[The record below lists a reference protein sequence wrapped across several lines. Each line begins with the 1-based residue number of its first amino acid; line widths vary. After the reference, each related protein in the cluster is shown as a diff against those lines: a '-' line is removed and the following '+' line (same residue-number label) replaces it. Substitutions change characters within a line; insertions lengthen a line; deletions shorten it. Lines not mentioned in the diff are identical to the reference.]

1 MMKTRNMV
9 GMAWENL
16 KKRKLRTSL
25 TTLGVIIG
33 ITTII
38 GLASLGEG
46 LRHDVNQRLQQGF
59 ELDVLIVIPGSF
71 ASGLRGFGFH
81 QGDVANITTIQ
92 NVTLVTPMITLP
104 TADVTKVT
112 NNEKLG
118 AFTVGAINFT
128 EMQGMLPQRFRLLSG
143 GHFPNATEKYS
154 MVLGNKAATLSN
166 AVIAGVGDN
175 VTLSMRVTINYPN
188 YTYTYTYQKNYTITG
203 ILAEGGTSGLT
214 NFDYW
219 AFIPLQTAEQI
230 SGIGENFQI
239 ILAKITDPKVSDDV
253 SNAIESKFPQYSITV
268 FVPSSFVRQVDN
280 ILNLITIFL
289 LAVASIS
296 LLVAGVGIM
305 NIMTV
310 SVMERTREIGIL
322 KAIGARSRTV
332 LSMFLTETILIG
344 LMGGIIGIL
353 SGYGLSYVL
362 AYGLSGLMQ
371 FQQQNPNPQG
381 SETQGITI
389 TPIFSPEWTIIAL
402 LFAIL
407 VCVIFGLYPARKA
420 AKLDPVQALRYE

>member
-1 MMKTRNMV
+1 MKTGKMF

-25 TTLGVIIG
+25 TTLGVVIG

-46 LRHDVNQRLQQGF
+46 LRFSVNQRLQQGF
-59 ELDVLIVIPGSF
+59 ELNVLIVIPGSF
-71 ASGLRGFGFH
+71 TSGLRGFGFSPS
-81 QGDVANITTIQ
+81 DVSNLTKIE

-104 TADVTKVT
+104 TATVNKTT
-112 NNEKLG
+112 NHEGLG

-128 EMQGMLPQRFRLLSG
+128 QMQEMLPQRFHLLPG
-143 GHFPNATEKYS
+143 GHFPNATETNG
-154 MVLGNKAATLSN
+154 MVLGYRAATVNDTL
-166 AVIAGVGDN
+166 IASVGEN
-175 VTLSMRVTINYPN
+175 VTLQMQINLFTNPPSH
-188 YTYTYTYQKNYTITG
+188 YTYNETYTITG

-219 AFIPLQTAEQI
+219 AFIPLDTAANIQ
-230 SGIGENFQI
+230 GIGESYQI
-239 ILAKITDPKVSDDV
+239 ILVKITDPQISEDV
-253 SNAIESKFPQYSITV
+253 SKAIENYFKNSVTV
-268 FVPSSFVRQVDN
+268 FVPSSLVRQVDN
-280 ILNLITIFL
+280 IINLITIFI

-296 LLVAGVGIM
+296 LIVAGVGIM

-332 LSMFLTETILIG
+332 LSMFLTETMLIG
-344 LMGGIIGIL
+344 IIGGIIGIAT
-353 SGYGLSYVL
+353 GYGLSYVL
-362 AYGLSGLMQ
+362 AFAVSGLVQ
-371 FQQQNPNPQG
+371 SSQQG
-381 SETQGITI
+381 SGFSSAGNQSQNLTI

-402 LFAIL
+402 VFAVV

>member
-1 MMKTRNMV
+1 ML

-25 TTLGVIIG
+25 TTLGIVIG

-46 LRHDVNQRLQQGF
+46 LRYGVNQRLQQGF
-59 ELDVLIVIPGSF
+59 ELDVLIIIPGSF
-71 ASGLRGFGFH
+71 AAGIRGQGFSASE
-81 QGDVANITTIQ
+81 VANVSTIQ
-92 NVTLVTPMITLP
+92 NVTLLTPVITLP
-104 TADVTKVT
+104 TDEVDNIA

-118 AFTVGAINFT
+118 AFTAGGINFT
-128 EMQGMLPQRFRLLSG
+128 EMQEMLPQRFHLLQE
-143 GHFPNATEKYS
+143 GHFPNATETTG
-154 MVLGNKAATLSN
+154 MVLGYKAATLNNTLIVS
-166 AVIAGVGDN
+166 VGDN
-175 VTLSMRVTINYPN
+175 VTIRIGSYRGN
-188 YTYTYTYQKNYTITG
+188 YTVTG

-219 AFIPLQTAEQI
+219 AFIPLQTAENVQKSLI
-230 SGIGENFQI
+230 GIGARYQI
-239 ILAKITDPKVSDDV
+239 ILVKIANPQVSEDV
-253 SNAIESKFPQYSITV
+253 SKAIESKFPPYSITV
-268 FVPSSFVRQVDN
+268 FVPSSLVHQVDN

-296 LLVAGVGIM
+296 LIVAGVGIM

-322 KAIGARSRTV
+322 KAIGAKSRTV
-332 LSMFLTETILIG
+332 LSMFLTETMLIG
-344 LMGGIIGIL
+344 IIGGIIGIVT
-353 SGYGLSYVL
+353 GYGLSYAL
-362 AYGLSGLMQ
+362 AFAVSGLVQ
-371 FQQQNPNPQG
+371 SSQQNSAFGTSNNQ
-381 SETQGITI
+381 SLTI
-389 TPIFSPEWTIIAL
+389 TPIFSPEWTIIAFA
-402 LFAIL
+402 FAII

>member
-1 MMKTRNMV
+1 VKTGKMF

-25 TTLGVIIG
+25 TTLGVVIG

-46 LRHDVNQRLQQGF
+46 LRFSVNQRLQQGF
-59 ELDVLIVIPGSF
+59 ELNVLIVIPGSF
-71 ASGLRGFGFH
+71 TSGLRGFGFSPS
-81 QGDVANITTIQ
+81 DVSNLTKIQ

-104 TADVTKVT
+104 TATVNKTT
-112 NNEKLG
+112 NHEGLG

-128 EMQGMLPQRFRLLSG
+128 QMQEMLPQRFRLLPG
-143 GHFPNATEKYS
+143 GHFPNATETHG
-154 MVLGNKAATLSN
+154 MVLGYKAATVNDTLITS
-166 AVIAGVGDN
+166 VGEN
-175 VTLSMRVTINYPN
+175 VTLQMQIRMSTPPFL
-188 YTYTYTYQKNYTITG
+188 YTYNETYTITG

-219 AFIPLQTAEQI
+219 AFIPLDTAANIQ
-230 SGIGENFQI
+230 GIGESYQI
-239 ILAKITDPKVSDDV
+239 ILVKITDPQISGDV
-253 SNAIESKFPQYSITV
+253 SKAIDTYFKNSVTV
-268 FVPSSFVRQVDN
+268 FVPSALVHQVDN
-280 ILNLITIFL
+280 IINLITIFI

-296 LLVAGVGIM
+296 LIVAGVGIM

-332 LSMFLTETILIG
+332 LSMFLTETMLIG
-344 LMGGIIGIL
+344 IMGGVIGIVT
-353 SGYGLSYVL
+353 GYGLSYAL
-362 AYGLSGLMQ
+362 AFAVSGLVQ
-371 FQQQNPNPQG
+371 SSQQSSSFSSAGNQSQ
-381 SETQGITI
+381 SLTI
-389 TPIFSPEWTIIAL
+389 TPIFSPEWTVIAL
-402 LFAIL
+402 VFAIG
-407 VCVIFGLYPARKA
+407 VCLIFGLYPARKA

>member
-1 MMKTRNMV
+1 VKTSKMF
-9 GMAWENL
+9 GMAWGNL

-46 LRHDVNQRLQQGF
+46 LRFSVNQRLQQGF

-71 ASGLRGFGFH
+71 TSGLRGFGFSPS
-81 QGDVANITTIQ
+81 DVSNLTTIQ

-104 TADVTKVT
+104 TATVNKTT
-112 NNEKLG
+112 TQEGLG

-128 EMQGMLPQRFRLLSG
+128 QMQEMLPQRFRLLG
-143 GHFPNATEKYS
+143 GHFPNATETNG
-154 MVLGNKAATLSN
+154 MVLGYKAATVNDTL
-166 AVIAGVGDN
+166 IASVGEN
-175 VTLSMRVTINYPN
+175 VTLQMQIRVPTPPFL
-188 YTYTYTYQKNYTITG
+188 YTYNETYTITG

-219 AFIPLQTAEQI
+219 AFIPLNTAANIQ
-230 SGIGENFQI
+230 GIGESYQI
-239 ILAKITDPKVSDDV
+239 ILVKITDPQISDDV
-253 SNAIESKFPQYSITV
+253 SKAIETYFKNSVTV
-268 FVPSSFVRQVDN
+268 FVPSSLLRQVN
-280 ILNLITIFL
+280 NVINLITIFI

-296 LLVAGVGIM
+296 LIVAGVGIM

-322 KAIGARSRTV
+322 KAIGAKSRTI
-332 LSMFLTETILIG
+332 LSMFLTETMLIG
-344 LMGGIIGIL
+344 IMGGIIGIVT
-353 SGYGLSYVL
+353 GYGLSYVL
-362 AYGLSGLMQ
+362 AFAVSGLVQ
-371 FQQQNPNPQG
+371 SSQQSSGFSAAGNQSQNLK
-381 SETQGITI
+381 I

-402 LFAIL
+402 MFAIA

-420 AKLDPVQALRYE
+420 AKLDPVQALSYE